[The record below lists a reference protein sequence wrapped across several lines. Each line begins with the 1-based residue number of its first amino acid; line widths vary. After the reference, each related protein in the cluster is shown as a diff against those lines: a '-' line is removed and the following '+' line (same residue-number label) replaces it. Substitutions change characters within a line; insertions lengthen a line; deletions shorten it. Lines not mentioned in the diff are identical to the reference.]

1 MNVDYK
7 KNVENFERNLL
18 KNKRYQY
25 EMGIQIY
32 QGLMNKNAPKDV
44 LDRVVAQLNKC
55 QAQIDKLEMALAK

>member
-18 KNKRYQY
+18 KTKRYQY

-32 QGLMNKNAPKDV
+32 QGLMNKKAPKDV